1 MLNEQKQRR
10 NGYSTERERRRRGNV
25 KRGKAEREGRRKSD
39 LSLGIRSL
47 TQTKRPMMLLR
58 SRLVPERLE
67 SLLEGLGDVFVLQR
81 EEVHSSFEG
90 RHSRQLI
97 SLLLLECARAPT
109 SYSSNVVVVDG
120 GFSGNADISSTI

>member
-1 MLNEQKQRR
+1 
-10 NGYSTERERRRRGNV
+10 
-25 KRGKAEREGRRKSD
+25 
-39 LSLGIRSL
+39 
-47 TQTKRPMMLLR
+47 MLLR
-58 SRLVPERLE
+58 SRSVPERLE